1 MSLRSSIRKKLDNSI
16 ERVNRLFDRYPRTY
30 ISLLC
35 FFAVTGYAFVF
46 LFPVLAIVSVTNIF
60 EIFFGSTTFEWTQL
74 LFWLSVLVFT
84 AQISYRMFVTR
95 PVPAVGFTMPESKIP
110 KVYEVVERLQTHFK
124 RPVIH
129 KIIISANY
137 ELDIIKTPFW
147 MLPVWS
153 TNTLVIGLPLLIC
166 LTPNQ
171 FEQMVARRI
180 GQFSKQ
186 HNMITNW
193 LYQLNGIWQ
202 QYSYI
207 YGKQKNIESWFL
219 KLFYLSYAVLYKKFS
234 VLAARKDEL
243 SADKYAMEMYF
254 HEEICEMITTDTL
267 CRWYL
272 KNRFWPA
279 IEKAYSDKDKET
291 HKPYRKLTTVIR
303 GNLNVVTKS
312 MLNNLMNDE
321 VVEPANRN
329 PALHQR
335 LVEIGHVEPIMKK
348 YTGESA
354 ADFYLGTSLNG
365 ALNLMD
371 KLWYKNNY
379 KKNHPKKISKKR
391 WIPVLNRDQL
401 RN

>member
-1 MSLRSSIRKKLDNSI
+1 MNLRRSIRNKLNSSIEHI
-16 ERVNRLFDRYPRTY
+16 NRLFDRYPRTY
-30 ISLLC
+30 ISFLC
-35 FFAVTGYAFVF
+35 LFAVTGYAFVF
-46 LFPVLAIVSVTNIF
+46 LFPVLAIASVINLF
-60 EIFFGSTTFEWTQL
+60 EILFGDGVLEWTQI

-110 KVYEVVERLQTHFK
+110 RVYEVVQRLQTHFK
-124 RPVIH
+124 RPVIQR
-129 KIIISANY
+129 IIISANY

-186 HNMITNW
+186 NNMITNW

-219 KLFYLSYAVLYKKFS
+219 KLFYKSYAALYKNLS

-243 SADKYAMEMYF
+243 NADKYAMEMYF
-254 HEEICEMITTDTL
+254 HEEICEMITADAL

-272 KNRFWPA
+272 ENRFWPA
-279 IEKAYSDKDKET
+279 IDKAYSVKNKET
-291 HKPYRKLTTVIR
+291 HQPYRKLTSVIR
-303 GNLNVVTKS
+303 GNLNVVTKT

-321 VVEPANRN
+321 VVKSMSRN
-329 PALHQR
+329 PTLHQR
-335 LVEIGHVEPIMKK
+335 LVEIGHVEPIMKR
-348 YTGESA
+348 YNGESA
-354 ADFYLGTSLNG
+354 ADYYLGKSLNG

-371 KLWYKNNY
+371 KLWYKNNI
-379 KKNHPKKISKKR
+379 KKNSQKRTSKKR
-391 WIPVLNRDQL
+391 WIPVLQ
-401 RN
+401 

>member
-1 MSLRSSIRKKLDNSI
+1 MNLRSSIRKKLNSSI

-35 FFAVTGYAFVF
+35 LFAVSGYAFVF
-46 LFPVLAIVSVTNIF
+46 LFPVLSIASVINIF
-60 EIFFGSTTFEWTQL
+60 EIFFGDGAFEWTQV

-124 RPVIH
+124 RPVIQR
-129 KIIISANY
+129 IIISANY

-186 HNMITNW
+186 NNMITNW

-219 KLFYLSYAVLYKKFS
+219 KLFYMSYAALYKKFS

-254 HEEICEMITTDTL
+254 HEEICEMITADAL

-272 KNRFWPA
+272 ENRFWPA
-279 IEKAYSDKDKET
+279 IEKAYSDKNKET
-291 HKPYRKLTTVIR
+291 HQPFRKLTTVIR

-321 VVEPANRN
+321 MPDATSRI
-329 PALHQR
+329 PTLRQR
-335 LVEIGHVEPIMKK
+335 LVEIGHVEPTMKK

-354 ADFYLGTSLNG
+354 ADYYLEKSLNG

-371 KLWYKNNY
+371 KLWYKNNIK
-379 KKNHPKKISKKR
+379 KKNQKKTSKKK
-391 WIPVLNRDQL
+391 WIPVLQ
-401 RN
+401 